1 MTDKFQSID
10 EFNKVLEGI
19 NKGTISY
26 FSDLGDLSN
35 QTQSEIQKKIDDMC
49 IRYSNDINSKLSSKR
64 EVLIQSLKQAYLYSN
79 ELINL
84 LKPLIEI
91 ELTDLNSVIKALN
104 LIIGF
109 QKKPYETALQFVV
122 YLTPKLLEVT
132 ANIDKLANIKN
143 NIVLPDEAKNM
154 NISYD
159 KLNINV
165 QPITIDEIT
174 G

>member
-1 MTDKFQSID
+1 MTNKFQNID
-10 EFNKVLEGI
+10 EFNKVLDGI
-19 NKGTISY
+19 NEGVISY

-35 QTQSEIQKKIDDMC
+35 QTESEIQSKIDDMC
-49 IRYSNDINSKLSSKR
+49 TRYSNDINTKLSIKR
-64 EVLIQSLKQAYLYSN
+64 EVLVQSLKQAYTYSN

-84 LKPLIEI
+84 LKPLVEI

-122 YLTPKLLEVT
+122 YLTPKLLELT

-159 KLNINV
+159 KLNIDIK
-165 QPITIDEIT
+165 PITIEEIT
-174 G
+174 A